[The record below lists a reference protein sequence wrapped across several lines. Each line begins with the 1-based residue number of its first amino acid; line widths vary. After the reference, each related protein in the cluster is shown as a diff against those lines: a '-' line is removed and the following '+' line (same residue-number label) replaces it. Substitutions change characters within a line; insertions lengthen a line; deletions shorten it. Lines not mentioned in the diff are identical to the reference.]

1 MSRCKRT
8 FGLDVHHKRPNK
20 GNHLS
25 NAVVLCR
32 ACYERTPF
40 HAVAGT
46 PPEPFSE
53 ATKEEALRRAGHRC
67 QCKSSRGCH
76 AGARAHPRP
85 QELEPTEP

>member
-8 FGLDVHHKRPNK
+8 YGLDVHHRRPNK

-32 ACYERTPF
+32 ACYEGTPF
-40 HAVAGT
+40 HGDPAVH
-46 PPEPFSE
+46 PEPFHE
-53 ATKEEALRRAGHRC
+53 ATRELALRLAGHRC
-67 QCKSSRGCH
+67 QCKSTRGCH

-85 QELEPTEP
+85 QELEPSKS